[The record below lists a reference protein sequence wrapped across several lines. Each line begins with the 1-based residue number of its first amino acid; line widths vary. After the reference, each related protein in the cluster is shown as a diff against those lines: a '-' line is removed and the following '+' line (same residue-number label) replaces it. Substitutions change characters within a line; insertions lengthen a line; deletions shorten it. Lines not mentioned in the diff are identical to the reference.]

1 MGSSITTFVTLM
13 ATSGVFTTFLC
24 LYAFLKRSEVPGA
37 RTFILYTAS
46 QAIYT
51 FAVAFEMA
59 SSSLIQIKYWTIV
72 EYLGISTAPA
82 LGLILVMQYLGKNVT
97 RKAVIALFTI
107 PFITMIMLTTND
119 VHHLFY
125 KSITFREDVP
135 MTRIVIG
142 QWYIVQGSYT
152 FGCMLAAMV
161 LLIRKWEQTKRN
173 YRPQLA
179 TLIIGQFLPMA
190 GAFIY
195 LMGLTPYGIDPVPI
209 MLCVT
214 SAMYI
219 WAMVSTRMLTIVPIA
234 KERIF
239 ESMREGA
246 IVLDSAE
253 RLIDLNDAVTRM
265 IPGLTNSLIGLTLD
279 EAWRQLTG
287 SGFPVGRRLEGMQE
301 ELVWHAG
308 GQSFYYQVRF
318 SAVRGRTGETVGSL
332 LMLIDV
338 TEPRRLQN
346 QLTQLAFYDG
356 MTKLLNRTAFIHR
369 SKVLL
374 EEARY
379 GHTHISFVLFDI
391 DYFKRIN
398 DTYGHDIGDHAI
410 VHVVSIVRKLIEPD
424 VRFARYGGEEFV
436 LALPAYTLDQAC
448 ELAEAIRTTLEAEP
462 MDIGQGSITITAS
475 FGASEFKDIEDTL
488 ESLLR
493 DADTALYQAK
503 REGRNLVRL
512 HV

>member
-1 MGSSITTFVTLM
+1 MGSSITMFITLM

-24 LYAFLKRSEVPGA
+24 VYAFLKRSEVPGA
-37 RTFILYTAS
+37 RTFILYTAA
-46 QAIYT
+46 QAVYI

-59 SSSLIQIKYWTIV
+59 SSSLAQIKYWTII

-82 LGLILVMQYLGKNVT
+82 LGLVLVMQYLGKNVSH
-97 RKAVIALFTI
+97 KVIAALFTI
-107 PFITMIMLTTND
+107 PCITMILLTTND
-119 VHHLFY
+119 YHHLFY
-125 KSITFREDVP
+125 KSMTFREDVP
-135 MTRIVIG
+135 LTRIVIG
-142 QWYIVQGSYT
+142 QWYIVQGSFT

-173 YRPQLA
+173 YRPQLT
-179 TLIIGQFLPMA
+179 TLIVGQFLPMA

-209 MLCVT
+209 VLCVT

-253 RLIDLNDAVTRM
+253 RLIDLNDAVARM
-265 IPGLTNSLIGLTLD
+265 IPGLTAGMIGLTLD

-287 SGFPVGRRLEGMQE
+287 SGFP
-301 ELVWHAG
+301 
-308 GQSFYYQVRF
+308 
-318 SAVRGRTGETVGSL
+318 ETVGSL

-379 GHTHISFVLFDI
+379 GQTAIAFVLFDI

-398 DTYGHDIGDHAI
+398 DTYGHDVGDRAI

-436 LALPAYTLDQAC
+436 LALPAYTLELAG
-448 ELAEAIRTTLEAEP
+448 ELAEAIRTALEAEP
-462 MDIGQGSITITAS
+462 MDIGHGSIVITAS
-475 FGASEFKDIEDTL
+475 FGASEFRDIEDTL

-493 DADTALYQAK
+493 DADTALYRAK
-503 REGRNLVRL
+503 RGGRNLVQL